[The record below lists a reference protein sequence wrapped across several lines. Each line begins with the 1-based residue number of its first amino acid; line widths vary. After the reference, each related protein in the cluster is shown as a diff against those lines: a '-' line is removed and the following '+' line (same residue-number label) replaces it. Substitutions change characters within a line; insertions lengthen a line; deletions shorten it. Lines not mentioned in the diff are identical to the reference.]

1 MLKATYGSLLIESLI
16 NCKFSWL
23 ATACADCS
31 FLTHLSYS
39 LIRRDCG
46 ARTVA
51 RLFPLLKVELI
62 RLHYPIIIYIA
73 IEYLLAEFF
82 RYYVTITRESLTVD

>member
-1 MLKATYGSLLIESLI
+1 MYTILCATSYLLDLGTPSLNGQGSVSPNFPLL
-16 NCKFSWL
+16 
-23 ATACADCS
+23 T
-31 FLTHLSYS
+31 LSS
-39 LIRRDCG
+39 SARDCG

>member
-1 MLKATYGSLLIESLI
+1 V
-16 NCKFSWL
+16 
-23 ATACADCS
+23 
-31 FLTHLSYS
+31 
-39 LIRRDCG
+39 RDCG